1 MNNLDPND
9 EWVFYNASI
18 SYDDLH
24 QKYLDA
30 DLGLFASSCENMPN
44 ILLETMG
51 AGLPIACSNR
61 QPMPEILK
69 NGGEYFDPEK
79 SDTIYDAIIKLI
91 HSSKKERKK
100 QI

>member
-1 MNNLDPND
+1 MGFIMLQ
-9 EWVFYNASI
+9 YLH
-18 SYDDLH
+18 DDLH

-79 SDTIYDAIIKLI
+79 SGYNL
-91 HSSKKERKK
+91 
-100 QI
+100 